1 MKSGFKFVGTFLL
14 GLAAA
19 AAHSWG
25 DTGHMLVATIAE
37 SHLTPK
43 ASAEA
48 TRLLAIG
55 STEKTSTFVTAA
67 SWADD
72 VRRDRT
78 ETEPWHYINYFFR
91 ADGKL
96 STNQP
101 QPTNVVVAIDEQK
114 KILAD
119 ASQSDEKRADA
130 LRYLIHFVGDIHQPL
145 HATARET
152 DSLPTGDRGGND
164 FKLADTTLW
173 PDQTRPVRNLHQLWD
188 AGAGAFK
195 PMNRP
200 ITPDAA
206 AALSSFARSIEDS
219 LTAEGDLKSSPESW
233 AKESFEIAR
242 TFAYTTPENAV
253 PSETYLR
260 EGRRVSL
267 QRVGLAGRRLAELLN
282 EVLG

>member
-1 MKSGFKFVGTFLL
+1 MKGFKAVGTFLL
-14 GLAAA
+14 GIAAA
-19 AAHSWG
+19 AAYSWG

-37 SHLTPK
+37 AHLKPK
-43 ASAEA
+43 AVSEA
-48 TRLLAIG
+48 TRLLAVG

-96 STNQP
+96 SSNQP
-101 QPTNVVVAIDEQK
+101 QPTNVVVAIEEQK

-119 ASQSDEKRADA
+119 PSQPDDKRADA

-152 DSLPTGDRGGND
+152 DALPTGDRGGND
-164 FKLADTTLW
+164 FKLADTILW

-195 PMNRP
+195 PLNRP
-200 ITPDAA
+200 ITPETAG
-206 AALSSFARSIEDS
+206 ALASFARSIEDS
-219 LTAEGDLKSSPESW
+219 LTPGSDLKSSPEAW

-242 TFAYTTPENAV
+242 TLAYTTPENAV
-253 PSETYLR
+253 PSESYLR
-260 EGRRVSL
+260 ESRRISL
-267 QRVGLAGRRLAELLN
+267 QRVGLAGLRLAELLN